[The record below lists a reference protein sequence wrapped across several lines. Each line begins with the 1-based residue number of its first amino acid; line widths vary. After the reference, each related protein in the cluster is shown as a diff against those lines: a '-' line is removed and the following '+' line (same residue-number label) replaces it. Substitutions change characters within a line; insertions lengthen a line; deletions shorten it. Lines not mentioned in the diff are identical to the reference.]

1 MASSTDKLTG
11 DMIKDVKSIFLNA
24 LDRDTIETREQYLD
38 SVCAS
43 DPELRR
49 LVDRL
54 LHAHNSADGFLDPE
68 AFGPVQYRFPGDD
81 HSDSSKAEQHGQK
94 FNNGDV
100 HTRG

>member
-1 MASSTDKLTG
+1 MASSTDKLTE

-43 DPELRR
+43 DSELRR

-54 LHAHNSADGFLDPE
+54 LHAHYTADGFLDPE
-68 AFGPVQYRFPGDD
+68 AFGSVQHRFPGDD
-81 HSDSSKAEQHGQK
+81 HSDSSKSRTARTE
-94 FNNGDV
+94 V
-100 HTRG
+100 